1 MRERQKKREEGRMDR
16 ELDREKERKAGKSL
30 DREREQGGRRIQKD
44 IERVGVSKRD
54 EGWKSVS

>member
-30 DREREQGGRRIQKD
+30 DREREQGGKRIQKD